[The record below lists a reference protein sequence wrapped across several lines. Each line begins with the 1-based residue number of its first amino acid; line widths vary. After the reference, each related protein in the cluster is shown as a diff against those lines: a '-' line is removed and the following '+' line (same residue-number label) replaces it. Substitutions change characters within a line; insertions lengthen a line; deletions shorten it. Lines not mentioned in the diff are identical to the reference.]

1 MIWRLRYWL
10 AQGLIS
16 AGLWVL
22 PRGRYRDELLDAMY
36 GLRDRVIDDVLAY
49 RKAVAAGAEGLP
61 TAQPEDTS
69 HEPKGHQP

>member
-1 MIWRLRYWL
+1 MIWRTRYWL
-10 AQGLIS
+10 AVGLLS

-49 RKAVAAGAEGLP
+49 RKAIASGAEGLP
-61 TAQPEDTS
+61 PAQPEGPS
-69 HEPKGHQP
+69 HEAKGQKP